1 MRPKPKSGS
10 TGIDSAAR
18 DLGAP
23 GLPGEAA
30 VDGGGTPAA
39 YWRAFSLIAFTMNR
53 FVVDQVIRGAR
64 HFDNDI
70 EAMILFA
77 TVAHLN
83 VAHLMPPG
91 SSLESVLGAD
101 GVLLDAQPRLHAVR
115 LRDLAQIVGRPRE
128 TIRRKL
134 GILEARGKLLRR
146 ADGYVLNVVS
156 VDPAMNALT
165 VDAVRRFMDA
175 SRVIAAAL
183 RDAEEAL
190 ARERDAPMPQ
200 IGSRRAATTP
210 VSSAGSG

>member
-1 MRPKPKSGS
+1 MRTKPKSGS
-10 TGIDSAAR
+10 TEIDPAAQ

-23 GLPGEAA
+23 GLPGEAS
-30 VDGGGTPAA
+30 VDGGSTPAA

-53 FVVDQVIRGAR
+53 FVVDQIIRGAR

-91 SSLESVLGAD
+91 SSPESVLGAD
-101 GVLLDAQPRLHAVR
+101 GVLLDAQPRLRAVR

-134 GILEARGKLLRR
+134 EILEAWGRLLRR
-146 ADGYVLNVVS
+146 ADGYVLNVTS
-156 VDPAMNALT
+156 IDPAMNALT
-165 VDAVRRFMDA
+165 VDAARRFMDA

-183 RDAEEAL
+183 CAADESL
-190 ARERDAPMPQ
+190 AREGDAPMP
-200 IGSRRAATTP
+200 
-210 VSSAGSG
+210 

>member
-10 TGIDSAAR
+10 AGIDSTAQ

-23 GLPGEAA
+23 GLPDEAS
-30 VDGGGTPAA
+30 VDGAGTPAA

-53 FVVDQVIRGAR
+53 FVVDQIIRGAR

-91 SSLESVLGAD
+91 SNLKSVLGAD
-101 GVLLDAQPRLHAVR
+101 GVLLDAQPRFHAVR

-128 TIRRKL
+128 TVRRKL
-134 GILEARGKLLRR
+134 EILVARGRLSRR
-146 ADGYVLNVVS
+146 ADGYVLNAAS
-156 VDPAMNALT
+156 LDPAMNALT
-165 VDAVRRFMDA
+165 VDGVRRFMDA

-183 RDAEEAL
+183 RDAEDAL
-190 ARERDAPMPQ
+190 ARERDAPAP
-200 IGSRRAATTP
+200 
-210 VSSAGSG
+210 

>member
-1 MRPKPKSGS
+1 MRPKPKSES
-10 TGIDSAAR
+10 IKIDTAAH

-23 GLPGEAA
+23 GLPGETS

-39 YWRAFSLIAFTMNR
+39 YQRAFSLIAFTMNR
-53 FVVDQVIRGAR
+53 FVVDQIIRGAR

-91 SSLESVLGAD
+91 SSLKSVLGAD
-101 GVLLDAQPRLHAVR
+101 GVLLDAQPRLRAVR

-128 TIRRKL
+128 TVRRKL
-134 GILEARGKLLRR
+134 EILVDRGRLSRR
-146 ADGYVLNVVS
+146 ANGYVLNATS

-165 VDAVRRFMDA
+165 VDGVRRFMDA

-183 RDAEEAL
+183 RDADEAL
-190 ARERDAPMPQ
+190 ARERDAP
-200 IGSRRAATTP
+200 TP
-210 VSSAGSG
+210 